1 MSEAL
6 KGDKIPEGC
15 QGKLI
20 ETLAKISAIKG
31 TAVYVYDTQSTLVNT
46 FYSANKA
53 AEYFDCSHPTI
64 IKYAK
69 NNKLFK
75 SKWYLSY
82 PKDLLTSTSK
92 GSSDND

>member
-1 MSEAL
+1 MLGETHSV
-6 KGDKIPEGC
+6 G
-15 QGKLI
+15 
-20 ETLAKISAIKG
+20 TLAKISAIKG
-31 TAVYVYDTQSTLVNT
+31 TAVYDTQSTLVNT

-75 SKWYLSY
+75 SKWYLS
-82 PKDLLTSTSK
+82 
-92 GSSDND
+92 